1 MNIELIY
8 PALYGGLI
16 GLILS
21 VILGVYSKPTASK
34 YSYAIFGTSSSSL
47 LKNVTIFTAGFG
59 IAILAGFSFLIRDT
73 EFPTDHPF
81 LFTSEVFVAG
91 VLPALVLL
99 YMTYVRGKNFT
110 PNTAI
115 DFTILT
121 TKFALAQVL
130 LQFSGVYGS
139 VFNRY

>member
-21 VILGVYSKPTASK
+21 VILGIYSKPTASK
-34 YSYAIFGTSSSSL
+34 YSYAIFGTSSSDL
-47 LKNVTIFTAGFG
+47 LKNMTVFSAAFA
-59 IAILAGFSFLIRDT
+59 IAVLSGFSFLIRDT
-73 EFPTDHPF
+73 EFPTEHPL
-81 LFTSEVFVAG
+81 LFTSEVLVAG
-91 VLPALVLL
+91 ILPALVLL
-99 YMTYVRGKNFT
+99 YMTYVRGKSFT

-115 DFTILT
+115 DFTLLT

-139 VFNRY
+139 VFKRY

>member
-8 PALYGGLI
+8 PALYGGVI

-21 VILGVYSKPTASK
+21 IVLGIYSKPTASK
-34 YSYAIFGTSSSSL
+34 YSYAIFGTSSTTL
-47 LKNVTIFTAGFG
+47 LKNMTVFSAAFA

-73 EFPTDHPF
+73 EFPTEHPF

-91 VLPALVLL
+91 LVPAAVLL
-99 YMTYVRGKNFT
+99 YMTYVRGKAFT

-115 DFTILT
+115 DFTLLT